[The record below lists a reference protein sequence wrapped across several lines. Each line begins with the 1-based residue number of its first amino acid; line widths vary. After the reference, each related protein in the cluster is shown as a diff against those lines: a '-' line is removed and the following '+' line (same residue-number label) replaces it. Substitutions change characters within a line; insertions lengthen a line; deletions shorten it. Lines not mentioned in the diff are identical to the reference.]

1 MKLKVPTMF
10 FILALSC
17 VIEAQEKKWIPSN
30 YKNLSFK
37 EFVSVTQPLLK
48 VKFFYKDEW
57 VKDLQMGTYPES
69 FALSDVL
76 DNLLRGTSIYYY
88 VDRHGNVVLTKNF
101 EVRIPNVSYNRE
113 TSFIPASASPFPI
126 KGGQETGHT
135 YVIVGNPAKT
145 GKQGTAAVSGYV
157 TDSETKELLA
167 GVTVSNTDHSAE
179 TFTNGSGFYSLIL
192 SPGIHT
198 LKFSSLGMQ
207 EKTINLQLAGDGEM
221 NVEMNSEY
229 IPLKETLI
237 FARRRMVLQRFEA
250 GVENINI
257 TSLKLSPTSLGE
269 SDIVNSILLVPG
281 VKSVGEGSA
290 GFNVRGGSA
299 DQNLILLYG
308 APLFNSSHFF
318 GFFSA
323 INPDIIKDVSL
334 YKGGIPGR
342 YGGRISSV
350 LDISTT
356 EGNKKEFEG
365 SAGISPVATHVT
377 IQGPFKEDTLSY
389 ILSLRNTYSNW
400 ILGLIQDP
408 TLRRSRASFY
418 DINGKVTYDL
428 NKSDKIEAASYFSHD
443 AFRLGSDSLYQY
455 NNHILALKW
464 QHIFSSRFFS
474 AFSINDSFSEYKISS
489 REFKPESFILTHK
502 INSTGLRADF
512 NWFRG
517 RSEINFGLD
526 LTRYK
531 VLPGSYKPAN
541 DSSLVNPLVIERERA
556 LEASLYI
563 DDKFKLTD
571 YLSVNAGIRIS
582 SYLSLG
588 PSSVMV
594 YQKGFSKSPS
604 SVVDTLNFRPLE
616 VSKLYAGPELRLS
629 LNFRTSDNSSLKIN
643 YNRTRQYLHLL
654 SNSTSIAPTDTWKL
668 SDYNLKPQVGDQV
681 ALGFYQMLF
690 KNRFE
695 TSADIYYK
703 TINNMADFKGGAN
716 LIMNESIA
724 EEIVNVRGR
733 AYGLEL
739 LLKKTEGKLRFSL
752 GYTYSRTFI
761 RSLSNLREEIINEGK
776 WFPANFDKPGDLSVN
791 MNYLISRRFSFSG
804 NYTWNSGRPIT
815 FPVATYVMYDNVL
828 VHYSDRNKYRIP
840 DYSRLDLSIKVG
852 GNLRVHQI
860 AYPYWTF
867 SVYNLLGRQNVY
879 SIYFKKEG
887 DVYKGYKLA
896 VFGKAIP
903 SVTFSFDF

>member
-1 MKLKVPTMF
+1 MKLKVPAMF
-10 FILALSC
+10 LILALSC
-17 VIEAQEKKWIPSN
+17 VIEAQENKWVPSN
-30 YKNLSFK
+30 YKDLSFK
-37 EFVSVTQPLLK
+37 EFVSATQPLLK

-57 VKDLQMGTYPES
+57 VKDLKMGTYPES
-69 FALSDVL
+69 FSLSDVL

-88 VDRHGNVVLTKNF
+88 VDRLGNVVLTKNY
-101 EVRIPNVSYNRE
+101 EVRIPDVSYNRE
-113 TSFIPASASPFPI
+113 TSFITASASSYPV
-126 KGGQETGHT
+126 KGGQETGKAF
-135 YVIVGNPAKT
+135 VVVGNPAKT
-145 GKQGTAAVSGYV
+145 GKQGTPAVSGYV
-157 TDSETKELLA
+157 TDSETKEPLA
-167 GVTVSNTDHSAE
+167 GVTVSNQDHSAE

-192 SPGIHT
+192 PQGFHT

-207 EKTINLQLAGDGEM
+207 EKTIDLQLIGDGEM
-221 NVEMNSEY
+221 NVEMNSQY

-257 TSLKLSPTSLGE
+257 TSLKLSPTTLGE

-350 LDISTT
+350 LDISAS

-365 SAGISPVATHVT
+365 SAGISPVATHIT

-408 TLRRSRASFY
+408 TLHRSRASFY

-464 QHIFSSRFFS
+464 QHVFSSTFFS
-474 AFSINDSFSEYKISS
+474 AFSINDSYSEYNISS
-489 REFKPESFILTHK
+489 HEFKPESFILSHK

-512 NWFRG
+512 TWFRG
-517 RSEINFGLD
+517 RSEFNFGLD
-526 LTRYK
+526 VNSYK

-541 DSSLVNPLVIERERA
+541 DSSLVSPLIIDRERA

-571 YLSVNAGIRIS
+571 FLSVNAGIRIS

-629 LNFRTSDNSSLKIN
+629 LNFRTSDNSS
-643 YNRTRQYLHLL
+643 
-654 SNSTSIAPTDTWKL
+654 
-668 SDYNLKPQVGDQV
+668 
-681 ALGFYQMLF
+681 
-690 KNRFE
+690 
-695 TSADIYYK
+695 
-703 TINNMADFKGGAN
+703 
-716 LIMNESIA
+716 
-724 EEIVNVRGR
+724 
-733 AYGLEL
+733 
-739 LLKKTEGKLRFSL
+739 
-752 GYTYSRTFI
+752 
-761 RSLSNLREEIINEGK
+761 
-776 WFPANFDKPGDLSVN
+776 
-791 MNYLISRRFSFSG
+791 
-804 NYTWNSGRPIT
+804 
-815 FPVATYVMYDNVL
+815 
-828 VHYSDRNKYRIP
+828 
-840 DYSRLDLSIKVG
+840 
-852 GNLRVHQI
+852 
-860 AYPYWTF
+860 
-867 SVYNLLGRQNVY
+867 
-879 SIYFKKEG
+879 
-887 DVYKGYKLA
+887 
-896 VFGKAIP
+896 
-903 SVTFSFDF
+903 